1 MFRAYIRSLSKESRR
16 LKYSQNK
23 FFYLSLV
30 FFTSI
35 IFITYPSVVLAQD
48 VYSIITSKAPQGG
61 FVGVYFVDVDN
72 GNTLVRYNEHSLFV
86 PASLTKIFSTLVA
99 WEVLGPDFRYTTTV
113 YVPRGNISPIVRGD
127 IVIKGNGDPSMSV
140 DTLKANLK
148 KFVIEGVREIEG
160 NIVIDN
166 SFFSNERW
174 GIGWEWDYK
183 NPSVD
188 ALILKE
194 NPNNFNPYDTTA
206 VALNFGFHIK
216 QILSSY
222 GINVKGTVK
231 IGKLT
236 SDYREFIVIKSA
248 PLKNLISVA
257 NKYSSN
263 SYAEQILR
271 TVGLRVYGFGSI
283 YNSLKVMNDFY
294 KKLFGEYY
302 PFKLNDGSG
311 LSTYNL
317 ATPYMITQVLVY
329 AYKTHGGFN
338 GFIST
343 LASSGKEGTM
353 EKRLGDITLY
363 AKTGT
368 LQKVSNIA
376 GVMVTKTGRKVA
388 FTIMVNNFIIP
399 TYIAMQY
406 QDEIIRY
413 VWNNY

>member
-1 MFRAYIRSLSKESRR
+1 MFRAFIKLLSKEIKNSG
-16 LKYSQNK
+16 
-23 FFYLSLV
+23 FFLLLLSVSLLL
-30 FFTSI
+30 
-35 IFITYPSVVLAQD
+35 YPSFGLSKD
-48 VYSIITSKAPQGG
+48 VYSLITSRIPQGG
-61 FVGVYFVDVDN
+61 FVGVYFVDADN
-72 GNTLVRYNEHSLFV
+72 GNALVSYNEHNLFI
-86 PASLTKIFSTLVA
+86 PASVTKVFSTLVA
-99 WEVLGPDFRYTTTV
+99 WEVLGPEFRYTTTV
-113 YVPRGNISPIVRGD
+113 YVPRGNISPRIRGD

-140 DTLKANLK
+140 ETLRENFK
-148 KFVIEGVREIEG
+148 KFIFEGVKEIEG
-160 NIVIDN
+160 DIVIDN

-183 NPSVD
+183 NPSID
-188 ALILKE
+188 ALVLKE
-194 NPNNFNPYDTTA
+194 NPNTFNPYDVNA
-206 VALNFGFHIK
+206 VALNFGLNVMK
-216 QILSSY
+216 ILNDY
-222 GINVKGTVK
+222 GIKVYGTVK
-231 IGKLT
+231 VGKLRN
-236 SDYREFIVIKSA
+236 DYREFIVIKSV
-248 PLKNLISVA
+248 PLKNLIAIA

-271 TVGLRVYGFGSI
+271 TVGLRVYGLGSI

-317 ATPYMITQVLVY
+317 ATPYMVAQTLVY
-329 AYKTHGGFN
+329 AYRNHGGFK

-343 LASSGKEGTM
+343 LARSGTEGTM
-353 EKRLGDITLY
+353 ERRLGDITLY

-388 FTIMVNNFIIP
+388 FAIMVNNFVVP
-399 TYIAMQY
+399 TYVVVQY
-406 QDEIIRY
+406 QDEIIRF

>member
-1 MFRAYIRSLSKESRR
+1 VFRAFIKLLSKEIKNSR
-16 LKYSQNK
+16 
-23 FFYLSLV
+23 FFLLLLSVSLLL
-30 FFTSI
+30 
-35 IFITYPSVVLAQD
+35 YPSFGSSKD
-48 VYSIITSKAPQGG
+48 VYSLITSRIPQGG

-72 GNTLVRYNEHSLFV
+72 GNALVHYNEHTLFI
-86 PASLTKIFSTLVA
+86 PASLTKVFSTLVA
-99 WEVLGPDFRYTTTV
+99 WEVLGPEFRYTTTV
-113 YVPRGNISPIVRGD
+113 YVPRGNISPRIRGD
-127 IVIKGNGDPSMSV
+127 IVIKGNGDPSMSIE
-140 DTLKANLK
+140 TLRENFK
-148 KFVIEGVREIEG
+148 KFIFEGVKEIEG
-160 NIVIDN
+160 DIVIDN

-183 NPSVD
+183 NPSID
-188 ALILKE
+188 ALVLKE
-194 NPNNFNPYDTTA
+194 NPNTFNPYDVNA
-206 VALNFGFHIK
+206 VALNFGRNVMK
-216 QILSSY
+216 ILNDY
-222 GINVKGTVK
+222 GIKVYGTVK
-231 IGKLT
+231 VGKLRN
-236 SDYREFIVIKSA
+236 DYREFIVIKSA
-248 PLKNLISVA
+248 PLKNLIAIA

-271 TVGLRVYGFGSI
+271 TVGLRVYGLGSI

-317 ATPYMITQVLVY
+317 ATPYMVAQTLVY
-329 AYKTHGGFN
+329 AYRNHGGFN

-343 LASSGKEGTM
+343 LARSGTEGTM
-353 EKRLGDITLY
+353 ERRLGDITLY

-388 FTIMVNNFIIP
+388 FAIMVNNFVVP
-399 TYIAMQY
+399 TYVAMEY
-406 QDEIIRY
+406 QDEIIRF